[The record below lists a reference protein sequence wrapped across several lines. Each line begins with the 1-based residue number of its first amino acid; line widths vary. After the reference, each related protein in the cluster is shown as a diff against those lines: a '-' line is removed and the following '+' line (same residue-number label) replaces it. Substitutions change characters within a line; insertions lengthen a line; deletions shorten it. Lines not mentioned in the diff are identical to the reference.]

1 MIIHY
6 EITDLDIKSHFQEL
20 IYGEMHKLFS
30 DLRFYEEWVATP
42 LKQAIADIDKNV
54 IEINFA
60 TVKKF
65 AHRYFA
71 TGRFV
76 TKEEMEIWKE
86 IQMIFTTCC
95 VLVVSKRAE
104 TKALFYE
111 STEQLFVDYPSFATC
126 KPIEVGLL
134 LKFRNMLVA
143 ALQVVSPRHNKQ
155 LLLYVGGRLEG
166 TPRRYV
172 TGSGMSEAVKR
183 RVMIYEHEGKVEPE
197 PRPDRINP
205 VVRSIQI
212 RRAEEIRRAAQ
223 ASRAATEGLG
233 LTRPLFNNTGSVDL
247 LAAKREFPIMLPPGV
262 SRSTSGATNG
272 SATSATAFSTK
283 TEPFSMIGKRDFS
296 TLDLSNEVQ
305 STIKAE
311 IARDDTK
318 RKSATFETDQMLNEH
333 VMMEPSLSDNF
344 FLNPIEFA
352 MESPRAMIPVAS
364 SQTLLTGRELKS
376 TFGMDLLCA
385 AMEIRGE
392 HS

>member
-6 EITDLDIKSHFQEL
+6 EIIDLDIKTHFQDI
-20 IYGEMHKLFS
+20 IYMEMQRLFS
-30 DLRFYEEWVATP
+30 DLRFYNEWVDTP

-54 IEINFA
+54 IDINFA

-95 VLVVSKRAE
+95 VLVVSKRPE

-111 STEQLFVDYPSFATC
+111 STDRLFEDYPSFASC

-183 RVMIYEHEGKVEPE
+183 RVMIYEREGKVEPE

-223 ASRAATEGLG
+223 ASRAATDGLG
-233 LTRPLFNNTGSVDL
+233 LTRPPISGASIADL
-247 LAAKREFPIMLPPGV
+247 SAVKLEFPIILPPGV
-262 SRSTSGATNG
+262 SRSTSGATIG
-272 SATSATAFSTK
+272 STTK
-283 TEPFSMIGKRDFS
+283 TEPFSMVGKRDFS
-296 TLDLSNEVQ
+296 TLDLSNESLDLSNEMQ
-305 STIKAE
+305 SSIKAE

-318 RKSATFETDQMLNEH
+318 RKSATFETDQMLNEN
-333 VMMEPSLSDNF
+333 VMMEASLSDMFN
-344 FLNPIEFA
+344 LNPIEFA
-352 MESPRAMIPVAS
+352 TASPRAVPVAS

-385 AMEIRGE
+385 AMAIRE
-392 HS
+392 KHS